1 MSKILC
7 KLGLHKWSGVQSH
20 HDFSSNVIDYQK
32 FCKRCG
38 KVKKWNTP
46 VR

>member
-1 MSKILC
+1 MKILC
-7 KLGLHKWSGVQSH
+7 KLGFHKWSGVQSH
-20 HDFSSNVIDYQK
+20 HDFSSNVVDYQK

-38 KVKKWNTP
+38 SVRKWNKP